1 MDAGLNMGIKL
12 ELLLS
17 PNGETARTSKTWS
30 ISLNSLWPIAMLL
43 AVLRLEY
50 AMILMLSMRP
60 TTPRLNGPQWMMP
73 LSKQT
78 KIISVCH
85 TYVFQFVAS
94 LLTMTRT
101 TGACVSNP

>member
-1 MDAGLNMGIKL
+1 MDAGLSIGIKL

-17 PNGETARTSKTWS
+17 PNGETTRTSKTWS
-30 ISLNSLWPIAMLL
+30 ISLKPLWPIAMLP
-43 AVLRLEY
+43 AVLRLKY
-50 AMILMLSMRP
+50 TMVLMVSMRP
-60 TTPRLNGPQWMMP
+60 TTPRLNGSQWMMP

-85 TYVFQFVAS
+85 TYVFQLFAS
-94 LLTMTRT
+94 LLTVTKT